1 MGPREPGCAVGLDEA
16 LRLETEVWQALVTGD
31 PDADSR
37 LLAADFLG
45 VYPTGYADRAD
56 HVGQISAGPT
66 VAEFTLS
73 EARLL
78 SVSDSTVLLAYRAE
92 YRRPDAA
99 PGSDREAMYVS
110 SLWCRREGAWVNVFS
125 QDTPVSTVGVP

>member
-1 MGPREPGCAVGLDEA
+1 VSTREPSGAIGLDEA
-16 LRLETEVWQALVTGD
+16 MRLETEVWQALVIGD

-45 VYPTGYADRAD
+45 VYPTGFADRAD
-56 HVGQISAGPT
+56 HVGQIGAGPT

-73 EARLL
+73 EERVL
-78 SVSDSTVLLAYRAE
+78 SVSDSAVLLAYRAD
-92 YRRPDAA
+92 YRRPGAA
-99 PGSDREAMYVS
+99 AGSDLEAMYVS
-110 SLWCRREGAWVNVFS
+110 SLWCRRDERWVNVFS